1 MGSRLVLATE
11 RDLAAEEK
19 KKMERNYKLMNE
31 RKAV

>member
-11 RDLAAEEK
+11 RDLAEEKK